1 MFDTL
6 IHKRKLRR
14 INKRYEKLLAEAWDR
29 YLKQKEEA
37 LAYRLEEADRK
48 TEATLTFYKNDVRN
62 GILKELGN

>member
-6 IHKRKLRR
+6 KTKWRLHKL
-14 INKRYEKLLAEAWDR
+14 NKRYNKLLEDAGKR

-48 TEATLTFYKNDVRN
+48 TEATLSYYHNNIKNN
-62 GILKELGN
+62 

>member
-6 IHKRKLRR
+6 INKRKLHR
-14 INKRYEKLLAEAWDR
+14 INKRYEKLLAEAGNR

-48 TEATLTFYKNDVRN
+48 TEATLKYYNDNIRC
-62 GILKELGN
+62 KE

>member
-6 IHKRKLRR
+6 RTKLRLRR

-48 TEATLTFYKNDVRN
+48 TEATLNYYNNNIRN
-62 GILKELGN
+62 N

>member
-1 MFDTL
+1 MFDMF
-6 IHKRKLRR
+6 IHKLKLRR

-48 TEATLTFYKNDVRN
+48 TEATLTYYKNDIRN
-62 GILKELGN
+62 DIISHK